1 MQHKLIYSKGVP
13 ANIEKKKKK
22 QRKIQAF
29 RYFIITAYG

>member
-13 ANIEKKKKK
+13 SCQHWKEKK

>member
-1 MQHKLIYSKGVP
+1 MQHQLIYSKGVP
-13 ANIEKKKKK
+13 ANIEKKKK